1 MPVVCVSV
9 PAVFLTVVFLPVE
22 FAVVVL
28 AAVFFAAVVFAPVV
42 FVSVVFVA
50 VAFAGVLVVFAG
62 VLVVFAGPPVVLA
75 LDVTAV
81 LTGSVVAAARAGA
94 GPCSSSYSTGRAA
107 AAETE
112 AGLPQM
118 SDPRV
123 SPFVE
128 HSRRP

>member
-22 FAVVVL
+22 FAVVVF
-28 AAVFFAAVVFAPVV
+28 AVVVFAAVVFVA
-42 FVSVVFVA
+42 VVFVA
-50 VAFAGVLVVFAG
+50 VAFAGVLVA
-62 VLVVFAGPPVVLA
+62 FAGPPVVLA
-75 LDVTAV
+75 LDVAAV
-81 LTGSVVAAARAGA
+81 LTGRVVVAARAGA

-107 AAETE
+107 TAETE

-123 SPFVE
+123 SPFFE
-128 HSRRP
+128 HSRRPWLRCAGGG